1 MKSLRFVRRLGKRGT
16 FILPKEIREELNITP
31 EDEFEV
37 FIDDDQLILSKKSE
51 SMLKKIEQDLSREDF
66 KKGLEPII
74 NTLIELLVF
83 EDEYMKNHII
93 KVRKSTEKL
102 ANLLSKKEKF
112 QDYIDQSYIK
122 LLKKA
127 VFFYNIGIISFPLS
141 IIQND
146 ERLNQVEINYLKEHT
161 NRGSEILN
169 KLMRMYPEH
178 EFLELANSLAK
189 CHHEKW
195 DGTGYPDSLKGEE
208 IPLSSRIVAVVEVFH
223 ALISEKNYRK
233 AYSKEEALKFIEE
246 ESGKHFDPD
255 IAEVFLSNKSFF
267 MDI

>member
-16 FILPKEIREELNITP
+16 FILPKEIREKLNITS

-37 FIDDDQLILSKKSE
+37 FLDDDQLILRKKSE
-51 SMLKKIEQDLSREDF
+51 SMINKIEQDLDRDDF
-66 KKGLEPII
+66 RKGLEPII
-74 NTLIELLVF
+74 NSLIELLVF

-102 ANLLSKKEKF
+102 ANLLSEKDRF
-112 QDYIDQSYIK
+112 QDYIDESYIK

-127 VFFYNIGIISFPLS
+127 VFFYNIGTISFPKS
-141 IIQND
+141 IINKD
-146 ERLNQVEINYLKEHT
+146 EELDPVEIDYLKEHT
-161 NRGSEILN
+161 NRGSDILG

-189 CHHEKW
+189 YHHEKW
-195 DGTGYPDSLKGEE
+195 GGTGYPDGLKGEE

-223 ALISEKNYRK
+223 ALISEKPYRK
-233 AYSKEEALKFIEE
+233 AYSKEEAIQFIEE

-255 IAEVFLSNKSFF
+255 IAEVFLNNKSFF
-267 MDI
+267 MDV